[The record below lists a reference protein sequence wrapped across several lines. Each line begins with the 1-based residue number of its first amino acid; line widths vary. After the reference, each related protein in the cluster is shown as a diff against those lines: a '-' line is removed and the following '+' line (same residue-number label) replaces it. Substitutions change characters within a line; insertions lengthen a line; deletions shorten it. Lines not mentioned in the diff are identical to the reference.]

1 MPVVLMEL
9 PVEQYWESWDQFIR
23 RQLLDRGFVSREDL
37 SFYRIVHS
45 AEEAR
50 DWIMFYYSTYHSMRQ
65 VGDKLVIRL
74 EKELTDD
81 SIKRLNEAFRG
92 LLDSGRIT
100 KTSALP
106 EEEDE
111 PNLACKPRIVFPY
124 NRRNAGRLNE
134 LVLMINSLGRSA
146 E

>member
-1 MPVVLMEL
+1 MEL

-81 SIKRLNEAFRG
+81 SIKRLNEAFRD
-92 LLDSGRIT
+92 LRASGQIT
-100 KTSALP
+100 KTEALP
-106 EEEDE
+106 EEGDE
-111 PNLACKPRIVFPY
+111 PQLSSKPRVVLLY
-124 NRRNAGRLNE
+124 DRRNAGRLNE